1 MAADNSARSAYP
13 WSWLATAAIVGL
25 VVRLVFSFAYW
36 THQPLTRD
44 ELEYLSLARSLAAG
58 HGFVYDE
65 AMLTGSFVPFGRAPG
80 YPAFLAAIGAGG
92 DVVTEVPATVKI
104 AQSVVGAIGVVLVG
118 VIACR
123 LGGPRAGRAA
133 SAIAAVYPPLVWVA
147 ARVFSESLFWPAGLA
162 IAWVFDRALERD
174 NGTRD
179 MAVAGVLTG
188 LAVLVRPALII
199 FVALAAVWLLMRRRP
214 ALAAVLVVG
223 SLAVIGPWT
232 ARNYLVHH
240 RLVLVASDGGITFW
254 TGNNAVAIGEG
265 DLAANPDMR
274 RAERALRAQYP
285 GLSEEQME
293 PIYYREALAW
303 MRAHPG
309 AWMSLE
315 LRKFFYLI
323 VPIGPSYTLHSSRF
337 LIASVVSYGAVATLA
352 IMGWFRLGAG
362 RRRATGVWLLAL
374 ASVAV
379 CLIFFPQERFRLP
392 SIDPALVV
400 LAGAAWTRREPGA

>member
-1 MAADNSARSAYP
+1 MAADNSARSACP

-92 DVVTEVPATVKI
+92 DVVTEVPTTVKI

-118 VIACR
+118 VIGCR
-123 LGGPRAGRAA
+123 LGGPRAGRAT

>member
-1 MAADNSARSAYP
+1 
-13 WSWLATAAIVGL
+13 
-25 VVRLVFSFAYW
+25 
-36 THQPLTRD
+36 
-44 ELEYLSLARSLAAG
+44 
-58 HGFVYDE
+58 
-65 AMLTGSFVPFGRAPG
+65 
-80 YPAFLAAIGAGG
+80 
-92 DVVTEVPATVKI
+92 
-104 AQSVVGAIGVVLVG
+104 
-118 VIACR
+118 
-123 LGGPRAGRAA
+123 
-133 SAIAAVYPPLVWVA
+133 
-147 ARVFSESLFWPAGLA
+147 
-162 IAWVFDRALERD
+162 
-174 NGTRD
+174 
-179 MAVAGVLTG
+179 
-188 LAVLVRPALII
+188 
-199 FVALAAVWLLMRRRP
+199 
-214 ALAAVLVVG
+214 
-223 SLAVIGPWT
+223 VIGPWT

>member
-1 MAADNSARSAYP
+1 
-13 WSWLATAAIVGL
+13 
-25 VVRLVFSFAYW
+25 
-36 THQPLTRD
+36 
-44 ELEYLSLARSLAAG
+44 
-58 HGFVYDE
+58 
-65 AMLTGSFVPFGRAPG
+65 
-80 YPAFLAAIGAGG
+80 
-92 DVVTEVPATVKI
+92 
-104 AQSVVGAIGVVLVG
+104 
-118 VIACR
+118 
-123 LGGPRAGRAA
+123 
-133 SAIAAVYPPLVWVA
+133 
-147 ARVFSESLFWPAGLA
+147 
-162 IAWVFDRALERD
+162 
-174 NGTRD
+174 
-179 MAVAGVLTG
+179 
-188 LAVLVRPALII
+188 
-199 FVALAAVWLLMRRRP
+199 
-214 ALAAVLVVG
+214 
-223 SLAVIGPWT
+223 
-232 ARNYLVHH
+232 
-240 RLVLVASDGGITFW
+240 
-254 TGNNAVAIGEG
+254 
-265 DLAANPDMR
+265 
-274 RAERALRAQYP
+274 
-285 GLSEEQME
+285 ME